1 MLGPDRQQWSITAFF
16 VWFVLGWV
24 MTPWLGLLAFAYVL
38 VFAFCVGAGLVA
50 VWTIEA
56 WLQSVRRGRVARRG
70 GVR

>member
-1 MLGPDRQQWSITAFF
+1 MLGPAYERWVITACV

-24 MTPWLGLLAFAYVL
+24 LTPWLGLLAFAYVL

-50 VWTIEA
+50 VWTIEE